1 MTNPLDLE
9 QLRHQLED
17 EYVHYSAPDN
27 DGSGFLSF
35 GELLALNEGS
45 KAFNDEMARSGD
57 VNKAQ
62 VLSDQVEEQ
71 VWEFAQQFKLNSE
84 QQ

>member
-1 MTNPLDLE
+1 MGHIDTE
-9 QLRHQLED
+9 RLRQQLED

-27 DGSGFLSF
+27 DNSGFLSF
-35 GELLALNEGS
+35 GELLALNESS

-57 VNKAQ
+57 FSKAQ
-62 VLSDQVEEQ
+62 ALSDQIEQQ
-71 VWEFAQQFKLNSE
+71 VWEFAQQFKRKSE

>member
-1 MTNPLDLE
+1 MTNLLDIE
-9 QLRHQLED
+9 QLRQQLEK
-17 EYVHYSAPDN
+17 EYAHHIAPEN
-27 DGSGFLSF
+27 DDSGFLSF

-57 VNKAQ
+57 FSKAQ
-62 VLSDQVEEQ
+62 ALSDLVEER
-71 VWEFAQQFKLNSE
+71 VWKFAQQFKRKSE